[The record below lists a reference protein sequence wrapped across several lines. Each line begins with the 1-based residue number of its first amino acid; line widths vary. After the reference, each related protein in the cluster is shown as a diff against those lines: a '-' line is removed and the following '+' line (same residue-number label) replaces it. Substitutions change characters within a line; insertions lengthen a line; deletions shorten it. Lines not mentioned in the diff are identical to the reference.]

1 MGRAF
6 YLAIYISHDGMLG
19 IYCRLIICKWF
30 RHSILA
36 LVATIFKPT
45 RFYIF
50 LQIYK
55 KNILSV
61 EKSKLFI
68 LFNNLSLFVFIHNYF
83 SCLVIIW
90 MQSMFNG

>member
-19 IYCRLIICKWF
+19 IYCR
-30 RHSILA
+30 

-61 EKSKLFI
+61 EKLKLFI

>member
-1 MGRAF
+1 MF
-6 YLAIYISHDGMLG
+6 YLHIHFPFQMVSSFNSCTCSNHFLTY
-19 IYCRLIICKWF
+19 K
-30 RHSILA
+30 ILYFFA
-36 LVATIFKPT
+36 N
-45 RFYIF
+45 
-50 LQIYK
+50 LQ

-61 EKSKLFI
+61 EKLKLFI

>member
-1 MGRAF
+1 MF
-6 YLAIYISHDGMLG
+6 YLHIHFPFQMVSSFNSCTCSNH
-19 IYCRLIICKWF
+19 
-30 RHSILA
+30 
-36 LVATIFKPT
+36 FKPT

-61 EKSKLFI
+61 EKLKLFI

>member
-1 MGRAF
+1 MVSSF
-6 YLAIYISHDGMLG
+6 NSCTCSNHFLNLQDSIFF
-19 IYCRLIICKWF
+19 CKF
-30 RHSILA
+30 
-36 LVATIFKPT
+36 T
-45 RFYIF
+45 
-50 LQIYK
+50 

-61 EKSKLFI
+61 EKLKLFI

>member
-1 MGRAF
+1 MRPKKSQEKNNKCF
-6 YLAIYISHDGMLG
+6 VFIYIFLS
-19 IYCRLIICKWF
+19 KWF

-61 EKSKLFI
+61 EKLKLFI